1 VEIEQAQA
9 TGYAR
14 SKLVSERILEAA
26 IASAGARAQIMR
38 IGQVV
43 GDTRHGLWNDSE
55 AWPLVIRSAL
65 TLKTLPAF
73 DMVCLFAWSLAVFMF
88 ADLVASDVLVVTC

>member
-1 VEIEQAQA
+1 MTLTALSLYTKSLPETSIAIQ
-9 TGYAR
+9 
-14 SKLVSERILEAA
+14 AA
-26 IASAGARAQIMR
+26 IASAGARAQVMR

-73 DMVCLFAWSLAVFMF
+73 DMVCLFA
-88 ADLVASDVLVVTC
+88 

>member
-1 VEIEQAQA
+1 
-9 TGYAR
+9 
-14 SKLVSERILEAA
+14 
-26 IASAGARAQIMR
+26 
-38 IGQVV
+38 VV

-73 DMVCLFAWSLAVFMF
+73 DMVCLFA
-88 ADLVASDVLVVTC
+88 